1 MCPCFCDVVCC
12 KLRSPEP
19 GSRISSCPRLSDAR
33 ASLRVSNTL
42 ESQVSKT
49 LNTIL
54 RAGKPWHDLH
64 LVAREGCER
73 TQVSLF
79 ANSSLKLAILTISIL
94 KLAILTISIRCCSF
108 TSFSC
113 ALGASRSN
121 LNPSHNSSVSWNK
134 SKWYV
139 CRTSCL
145 AAEANLFCLHNTAQ
159 HLLLL

>member
-1 MCPCFCDVVCC
+1 MCRVCVMLCVANCDQ
-12 KLRSPEP
+12 PEP

-94 KLAILTISIRCCSF
+94 QMLQFHKLLAC
-108 TSFSC
+108 
-113 ALGASRSN
+113 LGRVEIELASE
-121 LNPSHNSSVSWNK
+121 PQI
-134 SKWYV
+134 V
-139 CRTSCL
+139 CVLEQIDMVRL
-145 AAEANLFCLHNTAQ
+145 PYLM
-159 HLLLL
+159 